1 MGFCYFHPEA
11 SWHVE
16 LVLAWSSASMVPL
29 ESSYTWEIVRAEQ
42 SRLNR
47 IGEIVAL
54 SGCLPLE
61 TNATLSVLAATL
73 SLTK

>member
-16 LVLAWSSASMVPL
+16 LVLAWSRASMVPL
-29 ESSYTWEIVRAEQ
+29 ESSYTGDIVRAER

-47 IGEIVAL
+47 IGEMVAL
-54 SGCLPLE
+54 SGCLPLD
-61 TNATLSVLAATL
+61 LCLKQMQL
-73 SLTK
+73 